1 MRNPVWTAVALA
13 GVLTAGVGAAAVNS
27 QISPVSAPTDTNLAF
42 ASSTSGYD
50 GAGLVTDIAAFEAYP
65 APVVEIVE
73 VVDPTLTVAATP
85 QKSPRKAASTTKKKR
100 AHAEPSDED
109 AEHEDEDEAE
119 YEDD

>member
-85 QKSPRKAASTTKKKR
+85 QKSMRSRLMRTPSMRTKTKPSTRTT
-100 AHAEPSDED
+100 
-109 AEHEDEDEAE
+109 EA
-119 YEDD
+119 